1 MHNLHIVR
9 VKAESHETAL
19 ENADEIVSDGYP
31 SSETYDYIGS
41 YCREDQT
48 FSERFSERWFEKNE
62 FLNNPQLFQDMLKP
76 DEIEISGQKVFEN
89 GVQYAKGD
97 DLLKLSYYFRKKYE
111 RSKLST
117 QFSQI
122 IFLSIIFYH
131 YNMNP
136 NIFLFHQDLLF
147 YLYRLVQHIHWHK
160 HLGKL

>member
-1 MHNLHIVR
+1 MKSIEMHNLHIVR

-31 SSETYDYIGS
+31 NSESYDYIGS

-111 RSKLST
+111 RSKLS
-117 QFSQI
+117 
-122 IFLSIIFYH
+122 
-131 YNMNP
+131 NP
-136 NIFLFHQDLLF
+136 NQLDIWKDEFNFGSYCEYGLTDLESIGSKTYLLF
-147 YLYRLVQHIHWHK
+147 IDTPI
-160 HLGKL
+160 

>member
-1 MHNLHIVR
+1 MKTIEMHNLHIVR

-31 SSETYDYIGS
+31 NSESYDYIGS
-41 YCREDQT
+41 YCEEDQT

-111 RSKLST
+111 RSKLS
-117 QFSQI
+117 
-122 IFLSIIFYH
+122 
-131 YNMNP
+131 NP
-136 NIFLFHQDLLF
+136 NHLDIWKDEFKEGLYAEYGLTDLETEGSKTYLLF
-147 YLYRLVQHIHWHK
+147 IETPI
-160 HLGKL
+160 